1 MQTMADRRDR
11 PLRIGLTGG
20 IASGKST
27 VAELFAALGVPVIDT
42 DQLARALV
50 EPGQPALAAIAAA
63 FGPGLIGDGGRL
75 DRAQLRARIFASPE
89 ARARLEAI
97 LHPRIRRA
105 TLAACSEAGGP
116 YQLIVVP
123 LLFESGF
130 DALVDR
136 ALVVDCTEDRQR
148 QRLASRDGET
158 PERIEQ
164 ILAAQLPRE
173 QRLAAAD
180 EVLPNEGELAA
191 LRAAVTTLHQRYLEL
206 AGAARP
212 G

>member
-1 MQTMADRRDR
+1 MTGRRDQ

-42 DQLARALV
+42 DLLAREVV
-50 EPGQPALAAIAAA
+50 EPGQPALAAVAAA
-63 FGPGLIGDGGRL
+63 FGPGLLAPGGRL
-75 DRAQLRARIFASPE
+75 DRAKLRARIFADPE

-105 TLAACSEAGGP
+105 TLAAASAAGGA

-136 ALVVDCTEDRQR
+136 VLVIDCPEPLQR
-148 QRLASRDGET
+148 QRLAARDGET
-158 PERIEQ
+158 PDSIER

-173 QRLAAAD
+173 QRLAGAD
-180 EVLPNEGELAA
+180 DVLANDAGLDA
-191 LRAAVTTLHQRYLEL
+191 LRAAVTALHHRYLEL
-206 AGAARP
+206 AGKAP